1 MLLTIST
8 TYSPATDLGY
18 LLHKHPERI
27 QSFKLTFGQAHVFY
41 PEASTEKCTAALL
54 LDVDAVGLT
63 RRPQQRFGENFAL
76 AEYVSDRPYA
86 ASSFLSV
93 AIAQVFSSALSGK
106 IKERPEL
113 AETAIPLN
121 AKLSTLPC
129 QGGEQLLRR
138 LFEPLGYKITVER
151 HTLDAQFPDWGKTRY
166 FTVTLQNTCRLS
178 ELLTHLYVLIP
189 VLDDEKHYWV
199 DEAEIEKLLKH
210 GKNWLAAHPEQ
221 ESIVSRYLKHLRLLT
236 NQALAQ
242 LCETDLLETDETV
255 QTEEEAEVEGQN
267 VIQGM
272 DLVHSQTKSGLNEIR
287 LQTVAD
293 VLKQCGAKRVLDL
306 GCGEGKLLRKLL
318 REKQFEEI
326 VGMDVSHRALKIA
339 QERLH
344 YERLPERER
353 KRLRLFQGSLIYRDK
368 RLVGYDAAAVIEV
381 IEHLDLPRLAAF
393 ERVLFEFAR
402 PRTVVL
408 TTPNIEYNVKFENL
422 QAGNFRHKDHRF
434 EWTRDEFRSWA
445 TRISERF
452 GYTVVF
458 HPIGPTTEEVGAP
471 TQMAVFT
478 QEGQEE
484 GIT

>member
-8 TYSPATDLGY
+8 THSLATDIGY
-18 LLHKHPERI
+18 LLHKHPARI
-27 QSFKLTFGQAHVFY
+27 QSFALNFGQAHVFY
-41 PEASTEKCTAALL
+41 PEARPEKCTVALL
-54 LDVDAVGLT
+54 LDIDTVGLT
-63 RRPQQRFGENFAL
+63 RRPHGRFGENFAL
-76 AEYVSDRPYA
+76 APYVSDRPYV

-93 AIAQVFSSALSGK
+93 AIAKVFSSALSGRS
-106 IKERPEL
+106 KERPEL
-113 AETAIPLN
+113 AETAIPLA
-121 AKLSTLPC
+121 AKLSILPC

-151 HTLDAQFPDWGKTRY
+151 HILDAQFPVWGESRY

-210 GKNWLAAHPEQ
+210 GENWLAAHPEH
-221 ESIVSRYLKHLRLLT
+221 ESIVRRYLKHLRPLT

-242 LCETDLLETDETV
+242 LCDTDPQQTDEAI
-255 QTEEEAEVEGQN
+255 QAAAEAQVEAP
-267 VIQGM
+267 I
-272 DLVHSQTKSGLNEIR
+272 GLNEVR
-287 LQTVAD
+287 LQRVTEA
-293 VLKQCGAKRVLDL
+293 LKQCGAKRVLDL

-339 QERLH
+339 HERLH
-344 YERLPERER
+344 YDRLPENEK
-353 KRLRLFQGSLIYRDK
+353 KRLRLFQGSLNYRDK
-368 RLVGYDAAAVIEV
+368 RLAGYDAAAIIEV

-393 ERVLFEFAR
+393 ERVIFEFAR

-408 TTPNIEYNVKFENL
+408 TTPNRAYNVKFENL
-422 QAGNFRHKDHRF
+422 QGGRFRHKDHRF
-434 EWTRDEFRSWA
+434 EWTRDEFQSWA

-452 GYTVVF
+452 GYAVVF
-458 HPIGPTTEEVGAP
+458 HPIGPTTEDVGAP

-478 QEGQEE
+478 QKGQEE
-484 GIT
+484 HII

>member
-18 LLHKHPERI
+18 LLHKHPARI
-27 QSFKLTFGQAHVFY
+27 QSFALNFGQAHVFY
-41 PEASTEKCTAALL
+41 PEASAERCTAALL
-54 LDVDAVGLT
+54 LDIDSVGLT
-63 RRPQQRFGENFAL
+63 RRPHGRSGENFAL
-76 AEYVSDRPYA
+76 APYVSDRPYV

-93 AIAQVFSSALSGK
+93 AIAQVFSSALSGRS
-106 IKERPEL
+106 KERPQL
-113 AETAIPLN
+113 AETAIPLE
-121 AKLSTLPC
+121 AKLSILPC

-138 LFEPLGYKITVER
+138 LFEPLGYKIKVER
-151 HTLDAQFPDWGKTRY
+151 HILDAEFPDWGESRY

-210 GKNWLAAHPEQ
+210 GENWLAVHPEH
-221 ESIVSRYLKHLRLLT
+221 ESIVGRYLKHLRPLT

-242 LCETDLLETDETV
+242 LCDTDLQQTDEAL
-255 QTEEEAEVEGQN
+255 QAEEETQAEAE
-267 VIQGM
+267 I
-272 DLVHSQTKSGLNEIR
+272 SLNEIR
-287 LQTVAD
+287 LQRVAEA
-293 VLKQCGAKRVLDL
+293 LKQCGAKRVLDL

-318 REKQFEEI
+318 HEKQFEEI

-344 YERLPERER
+344 YDQLPENQR
-353 KRLRLFQGSLIYRDK
+353 KRLRLFQGSLTYRDT
-368 RLVGYDAAAVIEV
+368 RLAGYDAAAVIEV

-402 PRTVVL
+402 PGTVVL
-408 TTPNIEYNVKFENL
+408 TTPNREYNVKFENL
-422 QAGNFRHKDHRF
+422 QGGRFRHKDHRF
-434 EWTRDEFRSWA
+434 EWTQDEFQSWA

-452 GYTVVF
+452 SYAVAF
-458 HPIGPTTEEVGAP
+458 HPIGPTTEDVGAP

-478 QEGQEE
+478 RENQEKQ
-484 GIT
+484 IT

>member
-27 QSFKLTFGQAHVFY
+27 QSFDLTFGQAHVFY
-41 PEASTEKCTAALL
+41 PEARDERCTAALL

-63 RRPQQRFGENFAL
+63 RRPHGRFGENFAL
-76 AEYVSDRPYA
+76 APYVSDRPYV

-106 IKERPEL
+106 SKERPQL
-113 AETAIPLN
+113 AETAIPLEV
-121 AKLSTLPC
+121 KLSTLPC
-129 QGGEQLLRR
+129 RGGEQLLRR
-138 LFEPLGYKITVER
+138 LFEPLGYKISAER
-151 HTLDAQFPDWGKTRY
+151 HALDAQFPDWGESRY

-199 DEAEIEKLLKH
+199 DDAEIEKLLKH

-221 ESIVSRYLKHLRLLT
+221 ESIVRRYLKNLRPLT
-236 NQALAQ
+236 DQALAR
-242 LCETDLLETDETV
+242 LCDTDLQQTDETI
-255 QTEEEAEVEGQN
+255 QAEEEAQVEARN
-267 VIQGM
+267 VIP
-272 DLVHSQTKSGLNEIR
+272 GLNEVR
-287 LQTVAD
+287 LQRVTE

-326 VGMDVSHRALKIA
+326 VGMDVSHRALKTA

-344 YERLPERER
+344 YERLPERQKE
-353 KRLRLFQGSLIYRDK
+353 RLRLFQGSLNYRDN

-381 IEHLDLPRLAAF
+381 IEHFDLPRLTAF
-393 ERVLFEFAR
+393 ERVLFEFAC

-422 QAGNFRHKDHRF
+422 QAGHFRHKDHRF
-434 EWTRDEFRSWA
+434 EWTRDEFHSWA

-452 GYTVVF
+452 GYAVVF
-458 HPIGPTTEEVGAP
+458 HPIGPTTEDVGAP

-478 QEGQEE
+478 QESQEE
-484 GIT
+484 KTV

>member
-8 TYSPATDLGY
+8 TYSPATDIGY

-27 QSFKLTFGQAHVFY
+27 QSFKLAFGQAHVFY
-41 PEASTEKCTAALL
+41 PEARPEKCTVVLL
-54 LDVDAVGLT
+54 LDIDTVGLT
-63 RRPQQRFGENFAL
+63 RRPHGRFGENFAL
-76 AEYVSDRPYA
+76 APYVSDRPYV

-93 AIAQVFSSALSGK
+93 AIAQVFSSALSSK
-106 IKERPEL
+106 SKERPEL
-113 AETAIPLN
+113 AETAIPLK
-121 AKLSTLPC
+121 AKLSILPC

-151 HTLDAQFPDWGKTRY
+151 HILDAQFSAWGESRY

-210 GKNWLAAHPEQ
+210 GENWLAAHPEH
-221 ESIVSRYLKHLRLLT
+221 ESIVRRYLKHLRPLT

-242 LCETDLLETDETV
+242 LCDIDPEQIDETI
-255 QTEEEAEVEGQN
+255 QAAEEAQVEAP
-267 VIQGM
+267 I
-272 DLVHSQTKSGLNEIR
+272 GLNEVR
-287 LQTVAD
+287 LQRVTEA
-293 VLKQCGAKRVLDL
+293 LKQYGAKRVLDL

-318 REKQFEEI
+318 HEKQFEEI

-339 QERLH
+339 HERLH
-344 YERLPERER
+344 YDRLPENEK
-353 KRLRLFQGSLIYRDK
+353 KRLHLFQGSLNYRDK
-368 RLVGYDAAAVIEV
+368 RLAGYDAAAIIEV

-408 TTPNIEYNVKFENL
+408 TTPNREYNTQFEHL
-422 QAGNFRHKDHRF
+422 QGGHFRHKDHRF
-434 EWTRDEFRSWA
+434 EWTRDEFQSWA

-452 GYTVVF
+452 GYAVTF
-458 HPIGPTTEEVGAP
+458 HPIGPTTEDVGAP

-478 QEGQEE
+478 REDQGKQ
-484 GIT
+484 IT

>member
-8 TYSPATDLGY
+8 TYSPATDIGY

-27 QSFKLTFGQAHVFY
+27 QSFKLAFGQAHVFY
-41 PEASTEKCTAALL
+41 PEARPEKCTVALL
-54 LDVDAVGLT
+54 LDIDTVGLT
-63 RRPQQRFGENFAL
+63 RRPHGRFGENFAL
-76 AEYVSDRPYA
+76 APYVSDRPYV

-106 IKERPEL
+106 SKERPQL
-113 AETAIPLN
+113 SETAIPLE
-121 AKLSTLPC
+121 AKLSILPC

-151 HTLDAQFPDWGKTRY
+151 HILDAQFSAWGESRY

-210 GKNWLAAHPEQ
+210 GENWLAAHPEH
-221 ESIVSRYLKHLRLLT
+221 ESIVRRYLKHLRPLT

-242 LCETDLLETDETV
+242 LCDIDPEQIDETI
-255 QTEEEAEVEGQN
+255 QAAEEAQVEAP
-267 VIQGM
+267 I
-272 DLVHSQTKSGLNEIR
+272 GLNEVR
-287 LQTVAD
+287 LQRVTEA
-293 VLKQCGAKRVLDL
+293 LKQYGAKRVLDL

-318 REKQFEEI
+318 HEKQFEEI

-339 QERLH
+339 HERLH
-344 YERLPERER
+344 YDRLPENEK
-353 KRLRLFQGSLIYRDK
+353 KRLHLFQGSLNYRDK
-368 RLVGYDAAAVIEV
+368 RLAGYDAAAIIEV

-408 TTPNIEYNVKFENL
+408 TTPNREYNTQFEHL
-422 QAGNFRHKDHRF
+422 QGGHFRHKDHRF
-434 EWTRDEFRSWA
+434 EWTRDEFQSWA

-452 GYTVVF
+452 GYAVTF
-458 HPIGPTTEEVGAP
+458 HPIGPTTEDVGAP

-478 QEGQEE
+478 REDQGKQ
-484 GIT
+484 IT

>member
-27 QSFKLTFGQAHVFY
+27 QSFDLTFGQAHVFY
-41 PEASTEKCTAALL
+41 PEARDERCTAALL
-54 LDVDAVGLT
+54 LDIDAVGLT
-63 RRPQQRFGENFAL
+63 RRPHGRFGENFAL
-76 AEYVSDRPYA
+76 APYVSDRPYV

-106 IKERPEL
+106 SKERPQL
-113 AETAIPLN
+113 AETAIPLEV
-121 AKLSTLPC
+121 KLSTLPC
-129 QGGEQLLRR
+129 RGGEQLLRR
-138 LFEPLGYKITVER
+138 LFEPLGYEISAER
-151 HTLDAQFPDWGKTRY
+151 HTLDAQFPDWGESRY

-199 DEAEIEKLLKH
+199 DDAEIEKLLKH

-221 ESIVSRYLKHLRLLT
+221 ESIVRRYLKNLRLLT
-236 NQALAQ
+236 DQALAR
-242 LCETDLLETDETV
+242 LCDTDPQ
-255 QTEEEAEVEGQN
+255 QTEETTQAQVEERIN
-267 VIQGM
+267 
-272 DLVHSQTKSGLNEIR
+272 LNEVR
-287 LQTVAD
+287 LQTVAE

-318 REKQFEEI
+318 HEKQFEKI

-344 YERLPERER
+344 YERLPERQKE
-353 KRLRLFQGSLIYRDK
+353 RLRLFQGSLNYRDK

-381 IEHLDLPRLAAF
+381 IEHFDPPRLAAF
-393 ERVLFEFAR
+393 ARVLFEFAC

-422 QAGNFRHKDHRF
+422 QAGSLRHKDHRF
-434 EWTRDEFRSWA
+434 EWTRDEFHSWA
-445 TRISERF
+445 TGISKRF
-452 GYTVVF
+452 GYTAVF
-458 HPIGPTTEEVGAP
+458 HPIGPTTEDAGPP

-478 QEGQEE
+478 REDRAAERV
-484 GIT
+484 